1 MPWFSF
7 TIQSINIQNTRSKH
21 LDTDYVA
28 LTFKLGSLA
37 PEFEFQFLGNINSGV
52 HQAAPS
58 LGIEIEIG
66 LEDQF
71 TLNYLIVNAGST
83 TSAKAQAALEQAGA
97 AWASGQGPASTNFV
111 GALEDSNQPWFNG
124 QLGSILNSK
133 SCDGMVAAEQDHL
146 SYGDL
151 VSLVSNGPHTVQTH
165 HSGVR
170 SPSGCG
176 PNSQYTVTWVIA
188 ENTQVIV

>member
-1 MPWFSF
+1 MSFFSF
-7 TIQSINIQNTRSKH
+7 AIQSVNIQNTRSKH
-21 LDTDYVA
+21 LDTVYVA
-28 LTFKLGSLA
+28 ITFKLGSLA

-52 HQAAPS
+52 HKAAPS
-58 LGIEIEIG
+58 LGIGIEIG
-66 LEDQF
+66 VNDQF

-83 TSAKAQAALEQAGA
+83 TSAKAQAALERAGA
-97 AWASGQGPASTNFV
+97 AWASGQGPASTNFA
-111 GALEDSNQPWFNG
+111 GALEDGNQPWFDG
-124 QLGSILNSK
+124 QLGSILNLK

-151 VSLVSNGPHTVQTH
+151 VSLVANGPHTLQTY

-176 PNSQYTVTWVIA
+176 PNSKYTVTWVIS
-188 ENTQVIV
+188 ENTEVIQ